1 VTVPVSRPSASA
13 VRPEPVAVPTTA
25 APLTAEPATT
35 VRQIV
40 LKLHSRCNLSCR
52 YCYVYESVDQTW
64 RQRPV
69 VMSPDLVARMAERIG
84 EHVSRHGLGS
94 IDLILHGGEPLLAG
108 HRAVA
113 GALATIRAAVPAG
126 TAVRFSV
133 QTNGVLLDDAY
144 LDLFHRY
151 AVRVGVSIDGDAAA
165 NDRNRRYANGR
176 GSHDR
181 VAAGLGLLTRPEHRD
196 LYAGLLCTIDLR
208 NDPIEVYRAL
218 RGFDP
223 PALDL
228 LLPHGNWSNPPP
240 RPAGTGTYADWL
252 IAVFDTWYAE
262 PEETTRIRLFESI
275 ISRLLGGPSGTEAI
289 GGDVPGIVTVETDGT
304 YEQSD
309 ALKTAAEGLAGTGLD
324 IGAHSLDD
332 VLGYLAEAAP
342 VRLAAA
348 CRACP
353 VGRVCGGGLRAH
365 RYDATTLFDNPSVYC
380 ADLLRLI
387 THIGDR
393 VRADLAPR

>member
-1 VTVPVSRPSASA
+1 VTVPVSRSAASA
-13 VRPEPVAVPTTA
+13 TA
-25 APLTAEPATT
+25 ASAPA
-35 VRQIV
+35 VRQVV

-52 YCYVYESVDQTW
+52 YCYMYESVDQTW
-64 RQRPV
+64 RQRPI
-69 VMSPDLVARMAERIG
+69 VMTPCLVARVAERIG

-94 IDLILHGGEPLLAG
+94 IDVILHGGEPLLAG
-108 HRAVA
+108 HDAVA
-113 GALATIRAAVPAG
+113 GALDTIWAAVPS
-126 TAVRFSV
+126 VRFSV

-151 AVRVGVSIDGDAAA
+151 GVRVGVSIDGDAAS
-165 NDRNRRYANGR
+165 NDRNRRYAGGR

-181 VAAGLGLLTRPEHRD
+181 VVAGLGLLTRPEHRD

-223 PALDL
+223 PSLDL

-324 IGAHSLDD
+324 VGAHSLDD

-353 VGRVCGGGLRAH
+353 VVAVCGGGLRAH

-393 VRADLAPR
+393 VRADLALR